1 MSVAER
7 TAFQNVPAP
16 LEWFRG
22 SAGWVTAANFPAIL
36 TRIRRAVHLRRPR
49 CTIVLVLDCAPQHLA
64 DNVVNHARRLRI
76 VLLYVPARLTW
87 LLQPLDTHVFASL
100 KRRLHALQLEARC
113 ESVDGVLLG
122 IHWLELLCRAVQ
134 EVLSG
139 CDWAASFAANGISH
153 GPPAMRGRVLE
164 YLSASLPLPLQAP
177 THAEILNLI
186 GGRRPSLPEK
196 LLAWPTQ
203 LAAVGGAPR
212 IPLGRRLPPPPL
224 PPPSEPPPA
233 SSSTHVPVP
242 ISTRTRSRT
251 SLA

>member
-1 MSVAER
+1 MR
-7 TAFQNVPAP
+7 
-16 LEWFRG
+16 
-22 SAGWVTAANFPAIL
+22 
-36 TRIRRAVHLRRPR
+36 LRRPR

-87 LLQPLDTHVFASL
+87 LLQPLDTHVFACL

-122 IHWLELLCRAVQ
+122 THWLELLCRAAQ

-139 CDWAASFAANGISH
+139 CDWA
-153 GPPAMRGRVLE
+153 MRGRALE

-212 IPLGRRLPPPPL
+212 LPLGRRLPPPPL